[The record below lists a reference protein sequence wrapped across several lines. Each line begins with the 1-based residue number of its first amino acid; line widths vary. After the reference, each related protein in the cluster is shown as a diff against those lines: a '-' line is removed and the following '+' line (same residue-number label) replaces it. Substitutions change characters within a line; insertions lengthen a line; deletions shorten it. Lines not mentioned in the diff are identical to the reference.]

1 MIFFKKLFLTRF
13 RVKLQLTRILYLVVH
28 VDIVDFAEKYITH
41 VTVRNE
47 RSKAVHCSF
56 YSKTYTKSKIGIFNP
71 FSPCALLL
79 STILEL

>member
-1 MIFFKKLFLTRF
+1 MYTL
-13 RVKLQLTRILYLVVH
+13 
-28 VDIVDFAEKYITH
+28 DIVDFAEKYITH

-71 FSPCALLL
+71 FSPCALLF